1 MQTRPE
7 SVINFPGGFD
17 FHLAPETMG
26 NISKKEVL
34 ERITKNA
41 SHVTTYHLPGEEKLI
56 AFHEEDGTP
65 LEIKHNGKS
74 YEIMATM
81 EAPSRR
87 EHAIYDTMD
96 ACNLIG
102 YNAEFRIAG
111 NCIVATIE
119 DFPQD
124 TGWF

>member
-1 MQTRPE
+1 MA
-7 SVINFPGGFD
+7 I
-17 FHLAPETMG
+17 M
-26 NISKKEVL
+26 
-34 ERITKNA
+34 
-41 SHVTTYHLPGEEKLI
+41 
-56 AFHEEDGTP
+56 ED
-65 LEIKHNGKS
+65 
-74 YEIMATM
+74 
-81 EAPSRR
+81 PSRR

-111 NCIVATIE
+111 NCIVVTIE